1 MIPVCSLFG
10 LTVYRP
16 VSLSLCV
23 TQRLRRTVVKILLTC
38 LLIGGGFA
46 ATVIPTQLVNAATV
60 PVPGTCTVADT
71 SGCNDVCQIVGNC
84 PAALQNQTNTKGS
97 FARDVI
103 VGYVNTIANSLI
115 ALAAVISVFFII
127 SAGWTILSGGGKGDG
142 LKEGQQKLTNGV
154 IGLAICVLSFFIV
167 QLTVGVLNTF
177 L

>member
-1 MIPVCSLFG
+1 M
-10 LTVYRP
+10 
-16 VSLSLCV
+16 SLSLCV
-23 TQRLRRTVVKILLTC
+23 IQRLRRTVVKILLTC

-46 ATVIPTQLVNAATV
+46 ATVIPTQLVNAATI
-60 PVPGTCTVADT
+60 CTSADT

-84 PAALQNQTNTKGS
+84 PAALQNQTNAKGGD
-97 FARDVI
+97 ARNVI

-154 IGLAICVLSFFIV
+154 IGLAICVLSFLIV
-167 QLTVGVLNTF
+167 QLTVGVLNSF